1 MLASLMYLLMHGE
14 NTPTNIHQEPV
25 FQMSIWTFII
35 AVFLLTTVNVLAD
48 DSRLEIKAV
57 DQVRVEKHALSAKM
71 QALLDGISTPYV
83 ALEKSREYQQNGQ
96 FGLAKIVLQ
105 HGIELA
111 KSSGSEFVELTN
123 ELEYAMP
130 MLQSRELLVLGK
142 PEEAEKILQGLAEQ
156 FSSDQRRS
164 DEITALKGAL
174 SQSRALASARSNN
187 ERDVTRNVRSRL
199 SKYYNQHGVFPNYTE
214 LNKLLP
220 PDDAVLQNYEIV
232 YFKAV
237 PNAYRLVLR
246 NLHNPENLLK
256 IEATGLIK

>member
-1 MLASLMYLLMHGE
+1 MFIRTIILAAL
-14 NTPTNIHQEPV
+14 
-25 FQMSIWTFII
+25 
-35 AVFLLTTVNVLAD
+35 LLTPVRVLAD
-48 DSRLEIKAV
+48 KLGPDLTAE
-57 DQVRVEKHALSAKM
+57 DQVRAEMPALSVKM
-71 QALLDGISTPYV
+71 QALLDGISTPEL

-111 KSSGSEFVELTN
+111 KSSGNEFVELTS

-130 MLQSRELLVLGK
+130 MLQSRELLVLGR
-142 PEEAEKILQGLAEQ
+142 PEDAEKILQGLAEK

-174 SQSRALASARSNN
+174 SQSRVLASARSNN
-187 ERDVTRNVRSRL
+187 ERDVTRGVRSRL

-214 LNKLLP
+214 LNKILP
-220 PDDAVLQNYEIV
+220 PDDVILQNYEIV
-232 YFKAV
+232 FFKAGR
-237 PNAYRLVLR
+237 NAYRLVLR

-256 IEATGLIK
+256 IQATGLIK

>member
-1 MLASLMYLLMHGE
+1 MLASLMCLPMHE
-14 NTPTNIHQEPV
+14 VNTPTNIHEEPV
-25 FQMSIWTFII
+25 FLMPIWTFII
-35 AVFLLTTVNVLAD
+35 AVFLLTTANVLAD
-48 DSRLEIKAV
+48 DSRPEIQAE
-57 DQVRVEKHALSAKM
+57 DQVRIEKPALSAKM
-71 QALLDGISTPYV
+71 QALLGGISTPHA
-83 ALEKSREYQQNGQ
+83 ALEKSREYQLNGQ

-111 KSSGSEFVELTN
+111 KSSGSDFVELTN

-130 MLQSRELLVLGK
+130 MLQARELLVMGK
-142 PEEAEKILQGLAEQ
+142 PEEAEKILQGLAVQ

-164 DEITALKGAL
+164 DEIAALKGAL
-174 SQSRALASARSNN
+174 SQSRVLASARSNN
-187 ERDVTRNVRSRL
+187 ERDVTRDVRSRL